1 MTDRQSEEA
10 VKNAGASGTRSAAG
24 TEAEHFLATYESAG
38 ITEREGNVP
47 IWLWIVVVSLLLW
60 GLYYLVTY
68 WNGPATPP

>member
-1 MTDRQSEEA
+1 MTDMQSEKA
-10 VKNAGASGTRSAAG
+10 VKDAATSGARSAAG
-24 TEAEHFLATYESAG
+24 TEAERPLANYESAG

-68 WNGPATPP
+68 WNGPVTPP